1 MLGGEVAVSAI
12 SGLANLFWTELFW
25 TELFWTESFLD
36 RIFSV
41 DKQAIDLCSTRLI
54 QGLL

>member
-1 MLGGEVAVSAI
+1 MISMLGGEVAVSAI
-12 SGLANLFWTELFW
+12 SGLANTFW